1 MLPVLPEGSRRSRK
15 KLSEAARLLARGQ
28 LRFDDDRTASPEVE
42 IDRALALLGLY
53 VEGGISLDSDEFW
66 LWPENEEPFLFWL
79 SVQTQWNVGMGG
91 PTGLNYQGVEICMR
105 RRAIRAGERNRL
117 FELVQ
122 AMERAAL
129 DEWANTRS

>member
-1 MLPVLPEGSRRSRK
+1 VLPVLSQGCRGSRK
-15 KLSEAARLLARGQ
+15 KLSEAARHLARGH
-28 LRFDDDRTASPEVE
+28 LRFDDERAASPEVE

-66 LWPENEEPFLFWL
+66 LWPENEQAFLFWL
-79 SVQTQWNVGMGG
+79 SIQTQWQVGMAG

-105 RRAIRAGERNRL
+105 RRPVPPRERNQL
-117 FELVQ
+117 FEQVQ

-129 DEWANTRS
+129 DEWANMKS